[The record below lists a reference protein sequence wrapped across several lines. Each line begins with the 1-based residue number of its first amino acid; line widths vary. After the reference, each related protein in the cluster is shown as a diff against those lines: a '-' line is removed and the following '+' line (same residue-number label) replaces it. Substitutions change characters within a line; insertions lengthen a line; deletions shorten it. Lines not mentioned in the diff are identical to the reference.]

1 MKKIIFLMS
10 SVGIFINPLFGSPIF
25 EKSTNPEDTYTLQSG
40 AGQSFSSIEEVN
52 AYLESQ
58 SYSMPSDYE
67 RKLTNLGWAW
77 TIDNAQVENMTN
89 ATGLGFGNSTYLIG
103 ENNTTSPKS
112 FLLEKIM
119 DYAQHQ
125 GPPTAFNVQARQLP
139 GTKNVQIDCFV
150 AIGYDAG
157 SFSDKPTDIEFWF
170 KGNPSSLQWEKL
182 TNFDLG
188 GSYTGPGTLAGGG
201 PITAVW
207 RAGEEKPNLKLHKV
221 KFGYFYLIID
231 SKLGKISRV
240 RMGWVR
246 S

>member
-67 RKLTNLGWAW
+67 RTLTNLGWAW

-103 ENNTTSPKS
+103 ENNTTSPRASFWKKS
-112 FLLEKIM
+112 LIMPSIKGLRLLLMFKP
-119 DYAQHQ
+119 
-125 GPPTAFNVQARQLP
+125 GNC

-150 AIGYDAG
+150 AIGYDPG

-188 GSYTGPGTLAGGG
+188 GSTQD
-201 PITAVW
+201 
-207 RAGEEKPNLKLHKV
+207 RE
-221 KFGYFYLIID
+221 
-231 SKLGKISRV
+231 R
-240 RMGWVR
+240 
-246 S
+246 